1 MKVAE
6 SLESGTVAINKRI
19 ISDPAALFGN
29 VKQSGLGR
37 KGGFAG
43 IEEFLETKYSS
54 VEI

>member
-1 MKVAE
+1 MAE
-6 SLESGTVAINKRI
+6 SLESGTVAINKDI
-19 ISDPAALFGN
+19 ISDQAAPFGS
-29 VKQSGLGR
+29 VKQSGFDR